1 MSPETLARLTA
12 LRHDLH
18 RFPELSGQEN
28 NTAARVAGLL
38 TDLGADEVLTGI
50 GGHGVAA
57 VFDGAAPG
65 PTVAIRCELDGLP
78 IQELGDLPY
87 SSQIPGKGHLCG
99 HDGHMVMV
107 LGVADHLAQ
116 APPQKGRVVLIFQP
130 AEETGQGAV
139 SYIADP
145 QFAPIAPDF
154 VFSLHNL
161 PGLALGEVLL
171 CEGPAN
177 CASRGM
183 RVMLGGKTSHAAE
196 PQDGISPA
204 GALAS
209 LMPELADLGTG
220 GALNADF
227 ALTTVTHAR
236 LGEPTFGVAPGAAEL
251 WVTLRTVSDTR
262 MKCLIAE
269 AEDLVTQTAEAQGL
283 AVKITYEDVFEACTN
298 NAQAVAAV
306 AEACVTEGVP
316 CTLTNE
322 PQKFS
327 EDFGQFGK
335 SAAAA
340 MFWLGAGQAHP
351 QLHNPDYD
359 FPDALIPVGVDVF
372 SAVIRSLVGRALSLR
387 DH

>member
-1 MSPETLARLTA
+1 MARLTA

-87 SSQIPGKGHLCG
+87 CSQIPGKGHLCG

-204 GALAS
+204 EALAS